1 MTWWWVL
8 GFSLFLIYSSLD
20 IEEIRNQ
27 EMLLDTDKKR
37 KKLKPALSTQRTR
50 KRQLNKT
57 ENYDN
62 YTYLAKHH
70 RKKKK
75 FHPGQWNPSGDLV
88 FNITK
93 LWQSPLNSPLGSIRQ
108 GQVGNQDFC
117 PCPVATKPPSASCKA
132 SGDDMGPWISTSIR
146 Q

>member
-1 MTWWWVL
+1 M
-8 GFSLFLIYSSLD
+8 FLIYSSLD

-70 RKKKK
+70 RKKKI
-75 FHPGQWNPSGDLV
+75 FTQASEILV
-88 FNITK
+88 GT
-93 LWQSPLNSPLGSIRQ
+93 
-108 GQVGNQDFC
+108 
-117 PCPVATKPPSASCKA
+117 
-132 SGDDMGPWISTSIR
+132 
-146 Q
+146 